1 MDEEFKEFI
10 KKNLNSNKIILGS
23 NKVLKLI
30 RAGKI
35 KKVYIASN
43 CREDIKRELEQLSKV
58 GNFELIE
65 LKKLSNKDVGIL
77 CRRQHNVSVVGIQE

>member
-43 CREDIKRELEQLSKV
+43 CREKI
-58 GNFELIE
+58 
-65 LKKLSNKDVGIL
+65 
-77 CRRQHNVSVVGIQE
+77 